1 MRNDLLKQLGQEKS
15 LEAAEA
21 VLSGNFKVVR
31 KFKQDFFLNF
41 VKINGEK
48 YKFSKPF
55 FFKIVV
61 LGPKKTQKVKYY
73 G

>member
-1 MRNDLLKQLGQEKS
+1 MQNDPLEYLDQEKS

-31 KFKQDFFLNF
+31 KFKQDFFFNF

-55 FFKIVV
+55 FSKLWFWDQR
-61 LGPKKTQKVKYY
+61 KTQKVRYY